1 MPFSALQ
8 HRIGRQRQVAQVMR
22 TVPVVLV
29 VYDILEREGADIR
42 QEPLSAR
49 RTSLVDLVGAGV
61 LRLSEEVTASTWTD
75 LAHLR
80 LESRDRGVEGFI
92 LKRRESTYGVG
103 RRKGA
108 WWKWKIDPLT
118 VDAVLIYAQPGNGR
132 RASLLTDYTFGVWH
146 EGALVPVAKAYSGL
160 SNAEIDELDKWIRR
174 HTRERHGP
182 VRAVDPVHVFELG
195 FEAIAPSSRHK
206 SGIAVR
212 FPRMLRW
219 RKDKP
224 ASEADTLETLTRL
237 IR

>member
-1 MPFSALQ
+1 
-8 HRIGRQRQVAQVMR
+8 MR
-22 TVPVVLV
+22 TVPVVSRLH
-29 VYDILEREGADIR
+29 ILEATAGHTAGNRWRAASCWSTRGA
-42 QEPLSAR
+42 S
-49 RTSLVDLVGAGV
+49 V
-61 LRLSEEVTASTWTD
+61 LQRSEEVTALTAD
-75 LAHLR
+75 LAEPR
-80 LESRDRGVEGFI
+80 LESRERGVEGFI
-92 LKRRESTYGVG
+92 PKRRNPAYGVG

-108 WWKWKIDPLT
+108 WWKWKIDPFT
-118 VDAVLIYAQPGNGR
+118 VDVVLIYAQPGNGR

-160 SNAEIDELDKWIRR
+160 SNAEIDELDAWIRR

-182 VRAVDPVHVFELG
+182 VRAVDPVQVFELG

-224 ASEADTLETLTRL
+224 ASEADTLGALRRL
-237 IR
+237 IPGL

>member
-1 MPFSALQ
+1 
-8 HRIGRQRQVAQVMR
+8 MR
-22 TVPVVLV
+22 TVPVVFV
-29 VYDILEREGADIR
+29 VYDILERGGADIR
-42 QEPLSAR
+42 QEPLSTR
-49 RTSLVDLVGAGV
+49 RTSLVDLVGGGV
-61 LRLSEEVTASTWTD
+61 LRLSEEVTAPTWTD

-92 LKRRESTYGVG
+92 LKRRDSTYGVG

-108 WWKWKIDPLT
+108 WWKWKIDPFT

-160 SNAEIDELDKWIRR
+160 SNAEIDELDAWIRR
-174 HTRERHGP
+174 HTLERHGP
-182 VRAVDPVHVFELG
+182 VRAVDPVQVFELG
-195 FEAIAPSSRHK
+195 FEAIGPSSRHK

-224 ASEADTLETLTRL
+224 AAEADTLDSLRRL